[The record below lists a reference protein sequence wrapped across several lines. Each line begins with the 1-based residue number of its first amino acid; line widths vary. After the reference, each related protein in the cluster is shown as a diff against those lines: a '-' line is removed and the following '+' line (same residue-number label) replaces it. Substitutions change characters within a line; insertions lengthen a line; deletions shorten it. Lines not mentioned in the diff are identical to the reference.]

1 MCFSKPKTPE
11 VVQAAPAENPKVQAE
26 KASADAQ
33 VSSNAQLAQRKSS
46 LRRSALSTG
55 AGLGTSALGYG
66 KSTLGG

>member
-11 VVQAAPAENPKVQAE
+11 VVQIDPKAQAE

-33 VSSNAQLAQRKSS
+33 VAANAQMAQRKASQ
-46 LRRSALSTG
+46 RRSALATG
-55 AGLGTSALGYG
+55 AGIGASALGYG